1 MQIMT
6 HPLRIKQVLEIL
18 AHSYR
23 DWDRPLGD
31 PESTRD
37 TTIEFLDDALYNAP
51 ALATLKKFLRLS
63 SDSSDCPPKNCT
75 PQPLTEASHQSPPL
89 KGRVY
94 FYVFESP
101 SDLGGSGSPVK
112 GHGQE
117 LEYVFGYPLVEKS
130 PKSAEATRNRLMSER
145 VMKYW
150 TNFVHNGLVN
160 LWHFKN
166 NFNVKQLT
174 EMLK

>member
-1 MQIMT
+1 MT
-6 HPLRIKQVLEIL
+6 HPQCVKQVLEIL

-63 SDSSDCPPKNCT
+63 SSESSSCPQKNCT
-75 PQPLTEASHQSPPL
+75 PHRQDEASHQNPPN

-101 SDLGGSGSPVK
+101 SGLGRSGSSMK

-117 LEYVFGYPLVEKS
+117 LEYVFGYPLVEKG
-130 PKSAEATRNRLMSER
+130 PGTEGRRLMSEK

-150 TNFVHNGLVN
+150 TNFVHNG
-160 LWHFKN
+160 
-166 NFNVKQLT
+166 
-174 EMLK
+174 